1 MSQSLRCDSTQ
12 IDFNENSL
20 ESSIFFYAY
29 NTFNPTNWNVINNNF
44 IIEAMR
50 FVHFVWLI
58 RWIIDN
64 YLRIL
69 EILRKSAVRMLYK
82 LKCNRRH
89 FQWFRWSKSIKI
101 GQFQQINRCLVYIH
115 RIEMKIIDNNNWS
128 MMLPIIID
136 KSPSIYLPNKI
147 EGEMWIPWLGAIE
160 NWQMIQWRFLNLCSF
175 RPFLLFSIW
184 INVNVLTWNSW
195 CFQKK

>member
-136 KSPSIYLPNKI
+136 KSPSIYLPNKSKVKC
-147 EGEMWIPWLGAIE
+147 GFLGLAQSKIDKWFSE
-160 NWQMIQWRFLNLCSF
+160 D
-175 RPFLLFSIW
+175 FSICAHFDHFY
-184 INVNVLTWNSW
+184 
-195 CFQKK
+195 CFQSE